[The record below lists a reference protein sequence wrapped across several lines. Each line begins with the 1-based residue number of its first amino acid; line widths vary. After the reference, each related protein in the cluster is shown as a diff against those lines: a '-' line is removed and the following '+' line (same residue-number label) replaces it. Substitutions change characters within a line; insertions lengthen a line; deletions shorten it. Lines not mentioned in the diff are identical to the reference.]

1 MGGSITARRLKMAG
15 KTNEP
20 RPAILWSTQVGIPFR
35 SAQDD
40 VRYTRQGFS
49 IIDDGRPATQSHDS
63 REGRADARYA
73 ALSFQRFHQRG
84 LFPNFVRARAAVPVH
99 VKIVAAAENVLA
111 EKAACIGILD
121 RLLHEVRKI

>member
-1 MGGSITARRLKMAG
+1 MTAQAKQ
-15 KTNEP
+15 P

-49 IIDDGRPATQSHDS
+49 IIDDGRPAPQSHDS

-99 VKIVAAAENVLA
+99 FKPVLNPA
-111 EKAACIGILD
+111 PPRPRKPEFLTSLMMPSGCIPNAFWTAL
-121 RLLHEVRKI
+121 